1 MRGCRRLS
9 NSTPEPDG
17 FHDLLTGNEQDMF
30 DLAAAREA
38 RREKQGYV
46 SPAQASAFLQVA
58 RQARQP
64 GALQPHNPIARAYFR
79 AMTPPSSDDAGATR
93 DRACLPVPSDS
104 RQPRSTRRRLSLR

>member
-9 NSTPEPDG
+9 KSEPEPDG

-46 SPAQASAFLQVA
+46 SLRCSIMV
-58 RQARQP
+58 
-64 GALQPHNPIARAYFR
+64 I
-79 AMTPPSSDDAGATR
+79 
-93 DRACLPVPSDS
+93 
-104 RQPRSTRRRLSLR
+104 RRRIRSFPPGHSVVTIF

>member
-1 MRGCRRLS
+1 DFHQLMRGCRRLS

-46 SPAQASAFLQVA
+46 SPAQASAFLQMA

-79 AMTPPSSDDAGATR
+79 RSEFISANRQIASVHAFMES
-93 DRACLPVPSDS
+93 LPV
-104 RQPRSTRRRLSLR
+104 TLRG